1 MATITPTSM
10 TGSGDR
16 QVAVTIL
23 GASDTFAYSP
33 GSVLVL
39 NNITAGALTPNI
51 TGDEAT
57 TVSVRGVGSVDVSA
71 GYDLASIAADESV
84 AIPLDTISSY
94 LTGTIAVTGADG
106 IEAQLLTF

>member
-16 QVAVTIL
+16 QVTTTIL
-23 GASDTFAYSP
+23 SASDTFSYAP
-33 GSVLVL
+33 GSVLIL

-51 TGDEAT
+51 VGDEAG
-57 TVSVRGVGSVDVSA
+57 TVTVQGVGSIDVST

-84 AIPLDTISSY
+84 AIPLDTISKY

-106 IEAQLLTF
+106 VEAQLLTF